1 MNPFA
6 SFLSS
11 PRFRFGWILVLIG
24 LVNALFWTAY
34 RWNFENHFRATQIVC
49 DFEDTRSMADAFGR
63 SQEHLLTDLKQ
74 RGVNSILLSEQTL
87 SSMRDN
93 GRLVIQSREASE
105 RLYPDVNWAQIPAG
119 YRSFVVSS
127 DTALL
132 DQIFP
137 RLKNQSVVQDPLVVV
152 PQRVSLPTAQGIL
165 ISSSKQLVGDA
176 QLGFDPQQIALA
188 RKVGLVVAARIAN
201 PINLTPG
208 RIDQLLDD
216 VKQAGARVVFMSD
229 KEVLGFESLISPV
242 ERAMRKRDLM
252 FTLVEFGKTRGA
264 ADMAKF
270 TEGKMARVHTVLPE
284 EALGAKP
291 ELMVDRYVRAA
302 KERNM
307 RVLYILLMRHQ
318 KGEPE
323 TVKPGDIGAPL
334 RLEKSAYTQNMEFV
348 GQVTKEI
355 QRAPLPGL
363 RPGLGIGPA
372 QSFSDY
378 PMAQLQA
385 SGLPHIVA
393 VAARFEMLFVTG
405 LGVVGMTLL
414 LLNLFF
420 DLRPAAQRRWA
431 LAGILLVFCLSFSAG
446 IGAKILALQAGL
458 VCSTVGMLWGGLPLV
473 WDGLKRP
480 SSSRTP
486 VQIALFG
493 AGVLWRT
500 TLLTLIGGLF
510 VTAFLNNW
518 RYMSKADEFLGE
530 KATQFLPILLIAFA
544 FAGDIF
550 PHRVEAEGARPG
562 ALRAFARLR
571 GLVARPFTAQSAL
584 WAMVVLA
591 VGYVWMARFGNDS
604 GMQISSFELKA
615 RALLE
620 QVFLTRPRTKEIF
633 LGHPAFLLLVA
644 FLLRRQKLLAFAA
657 LLPAIIGQTDVLNT
671 MCHIHTPVF
680 FNLWRSLTGVVLGS
694 FIGFL
699 ALLVA
704 LPFLNRFSRPK
715 NSAPANGSGNGRIDA
730 APVAVNVV

>member
-1 MNPFA
+1 
-6 SFLSS
+6 
-11 PRFRFGWILVLIG
+11 
-24 LVNALFWTAY
+24 
-34 RWNFENHFRATQIVC
+34 
-49 DFEDTRSMADAFGR
+49 MADGFGR
-63 SQEHLLTDLKQ
+63 SQEQLLLDLKK
-74 RGVNSILLSEQTL
+74 RGVNSILLYEQTL
-87 SSMRDN
+87 SSLRDN

-105 RLYPDVNWAQIPAG
+105 RLYPAVNWAQIPAQ
-119 YRSFVVSS
+119 YRFFVVSNDS
-127 DTALL
+127 ALL
-132 DQIFP
+132 NQIFP
-137 RLKNQSVVQDPLVVV
+137 RLQNQSVVA
-152 PQRVSLPTAQGIL
+152 PQRLVFAGGQGIL
-165 ISSSKQLVGDA
+165 ISSSKQLVGDV
-176 QLGFDPQQIALA
+176 QLGFDPQQLALA
-188 RKVGLVVAARIAN
+188 RKVGFIVAARISNA
-201 PINLTPG
+201 INLTPA
-208 RIDQLLDD
+208 RAEQLLDD
-216 VKQAGARVVFMSD
+216 VKNQAKARVVFMGD

-242 ERAMRKRDLM
+242 QRAMRKRDLM
-252 FTLVEFGKTRGA
+252 LTLVEFGKTRGA
-264 ADMAKF
+264 GDMAMF
-270 TEGKMARVHTVLPE
+270 SEGKMARVHTVLPE

-291 ELMVDRYVRAA
+291 ELMIDRYVRAA

-323 TVKPGDIGAPL
+323 KVAPGDTGAPL
-334 RLEKSAYTQNMEFV
+334 LLDKSAYTQNMEFV
-348 GQVTKEI
+348 GRVTSEI

-363 RPGLGIGPA
+363 RPGLGIGAA

-378 PMAQLQA
+378 PMAQLHA

-420 DLRPAAQRRWA
+420 DLRPTVARRWFF
-431 LAGILLVFCLSFSAG
+431 AGVFLVFCLSFSAG

-480 SSSRTP
+480 NSSRTP

-500 TLLTLIGGLF
+500 TLLTIIGGLF

-562 ALRAFARLR
+562 VLRAFARLR
-571 GLVARPFTAQSAL
+571 GIVARPFTSQSAL
-584 WAMVVLA
+584 VSLLVLG

-604 GMQISSFELKA
+604 GMQISSFELKT

-633 LGHPAFLLLVA
+633 LGHPAFLLSIA

-657 LLPAIIGQTDVLNT
+657 LFPAIIGQTDVLNT

-694 FIGFL
+694 LIGFV

-715 NSAPANGSGNGRIDA
+715 NSAPSNGSGNGRIDA
-730 APVAVNVV
+730 PPVAVNVV